1 MPITICVTSI
11 TANLSMAMI
20 AKALVTVEC
29 CALSLC
35 PLKESVINEITIKLQ
50 IPLYE
55 GKSCSIS
62 KLPAK
67 APVTYLLRNIAL
79 KGLAINEPLFYLI

>member
-29 CALSLC
+29 CCALSLSLSLC
-35 PLKESVINEITIKLQ
+35 PLKESIKLQ
-50 IPLYE
+50 LPLYE
-55 GKSCSIS
+55 GKSCS
-62 KLPAK
+62 KL
-67 APVTYLLRNIAL
+67 PVTYLLRNIAI
-79 KGLAINEPLFYLI
+79 KGLAINATLFYLI